1 LNAGPVTKAIDA
13 SRKALREHALE
24 IGERVY
30 AEKPRDFV
38 RRIKRLWKAW

>member
-1 LNAGPVTKAIDA
+1 MGPVTKVIEA
-13 SRKALREHALE
+13 SRKELRERALE

-38 RRIKRLWKAW
+38 RRIKQLWKAW